1 MLKYKIKVSKRE
13 MNKCPIK
20 CSIIAN
26 PYTLPLKNITFL
38 CGVKKKSKDRER
50 KKKRG

>member
-1 MLKYKIKVSKRE
+1 

-38 CGVKKKSKDRER
+38 CGVKKNQKIERE
-50 KKKRG
+50 KKRG